1 MQLHTQY
8 ERVVNQ
14 LLHCLRHDFNLG
26 DGAIDFIDNHITGT
40 DAFRNDVLAAHRVL
54 GGWHQSLADVGTDI
68 VECGRGSVSHD
79 LLAAFAQV
87 VAGALYLLAAKDS
100 SRPQS
105 SPIERYESALAML
118 TELNKAAAE
127 IEAEFLNAPQQL
139 QL

>member
-14 LLHCLRHDFNLG
+14 LLHCLRHDFDLG
-26 DGAIDFIDNHITGT
+26 DGAIDFINNHITGT

-87 VAGALYLLAAKDS
+87 VAGALYLLGAQDS
-100 SRPQS
+100 SGPQS
-105 SPIERYESALAML
+105 SPIEQYQSALARL
-118 TELNKAAAE
+118 NELNDAAAE
-127 IEAEFLNAPQQL
+127 AEFNMVPARLPL
-139 QL
+139 

>member
-14 LLHCLRHDFNLG
+14 LLHCLRHDFDLG
-26 DGAIDFIDNHITGT
+26 DGAIDFINNHITGT

-87 VAGALYLLAAKDS
+87 VAGALYLLGAQDS
-100 SRPQS
+100 SGPQS
-105 SPIERYESALAML
+105 SPIEQYQSALAML
-118 TELNKAAAE
+118 NELNEAAAE
-127 IEAEFLNAPQQL
+127 AEFNMVPARLPL
-139 QL
+139 

>member
-1 MQLHTQY
+1 MQQHTEY

-14 LLHCLRHDFNLG
+14 LLHCLRHDFDLG
-26 DGAIDFIDNHITGT
+26 DGPIDFINTHVTGT
-40 DAFRNDVLAAHRVL
+40 DAFRDDVMAAHRVL
-54 GGWHQSLADVGTDI
+54 GGWHQSLADVGSDI
-68 VECGRGSVSHD
+68 VECGQGNVSHD
-79 LLAAFAQV
+79 LLAAFARV
-87 VAGALYLLAAKDS
+87 VAGALYLLGAKDS

-105 SPIERYESALAML
+105 SPVEQYESALAML

>member
-14 LLHCLRHDFNLG
+14 LLHCLRHDFDLG
-26 DGAIDFIDNHITGT
+26 DGAIDFINNHITGT

-54 GGWHQSLADVGTDI
+54 GGWHQSLSDVSTDI

-87 VAGALYLLAAKDS
+87 VAGALYLLGAKDG

-105 SPIERYESALAML
+105 SPIEQYESALAML
-118 TELNKAAAE
+118 NELNEAAAE
-127 IEAEFLNAPQQL
+127 AEFNMVPARLPL
-139 QL
+139 

>member
-1 MQLHTQY
+1 MQLHTEY
-8 ERVVNQ
+8 EMVVVQ
-14 LLHCLRHDFNLG
+14 LLHCLRHDFDLG
-26 DGAIDFIDNHITGT
+26 DGAIDFINNHITGT

-100 SRPQS
+100 GQSQS
-105 SPIERYESALAML
+105 SPIEQYESALAML
-118 TELNKAAAE
+118 NELNEAAAE
-127 IEAEFLNAPQQL
+127 AEFNMVPARLPL
-139 QL
+139 